1 MAKKKI
7 ILTRHAQERMVK
19 RNVSREDI
27 RKTVDHPTYTSSI
40 KKDNTQELRR
50 RVDNRENY
58 IVVERK
64 KNNLI
69 IIITVGWSDE

>member
-27 RKTVDHPTYTSSI
+27 RETVDHPTYTSSI
-40 KKDNTQELRR
+40 KKDNTQEFRR

-58 IVVERK
+58 IVVEHK
-64 KNNLI
+64 KNNVI
-69 IIITVGWSDE
+69 IIITVGWSE